1 MLMIAVLTIINIVFH
16 VEHRVGEYPH
26 LRNPHGEGAL
36 NSVKNGRTVVDLK
49 FSRKIFQKKI
59 RSPFNSVSNMFSL

>member
-1 MLMIAVLTIINIVFH
+1 MLMVVNTAIINIVFH
-16 VEHRVGEYPH
+16 VEHRGGVLPH

-49 FSRKIFQKKI
+49 FSRKI
-59 RSPFNSVSNMFSL
+59 SPKNKVSLQLRQ